1 MLGQTRALINVQC
14 RGEDLT
20 QLLSR
25 DLVVTVDSSNELGSY
40 SILISFFYPQRK
52 SLDSLEVHQFTTTL
66 KSLR

>member
-52 SLDSLEVHQFTTTL
+52 SPDSLEVHQFTTTL